1 MGRAG
6 RRDKVPAVEGAG
18 SLFANQGLKNSVSRK
33 SMQTRDC
40 SDATETPKE
49 DVAISV
55 SCLGEDMT
63 EVLKT
68 AGGRRI

>member
-6 RRDKVPAVEGAG
+6 QRARILAVEGAG
-18 SLFANQGLKNSVSRK
+18 SLFANRRFKNSVSRK

-49 DVAISV
+49 GVAISV
-55 SCLGEDMT
+55 SCSGEDMT
-63 EVLKT
+63 EF
-68 AGGRRI
+68 